1 MNNTSQ
7 GSGAIGSR
15 PLSLNTFLRRPVEW
29 CPVVFQPSSRVPIQA
44 ADHWTFRPPAHRS
57 FQPRT
62 RLPFQRHWGQRAG
75 MFLLPVR
82 QLYHQTVVTQA
93 IVVSPLKNLV
103 GAALPSHGRPSFDN
117 RELVA
122 IPHDNSSPDDHCCY
136 HTSLQRSIMVSM
148 CSTSVASHR
157 GRPQRSLLTSCSL
170 LNIYMSLMPV

>member
-1 MNNTSQ
+1 MGNRLSTHFSVVQWN
-7 GSGAIGSR
+7 GARSYF
-15 PLSLNTFLRRPVEW
+15 N
-29 CPVVFQPSSRVPIQA
+29 QA
-44 ADHWTFRPPAHRS
+44 AVYQFKLLTIGRFDRS

-117 RELVA
+117 RE
-122 IPHDNSSPDDHCCY
+122 
-136 HTSLQRSIMVSM
+136 
-148 CSTSVASHR
+148 
-157 GRPQRSLLTSCSL
+157 
-170 LNIYMSLMPV
+170 